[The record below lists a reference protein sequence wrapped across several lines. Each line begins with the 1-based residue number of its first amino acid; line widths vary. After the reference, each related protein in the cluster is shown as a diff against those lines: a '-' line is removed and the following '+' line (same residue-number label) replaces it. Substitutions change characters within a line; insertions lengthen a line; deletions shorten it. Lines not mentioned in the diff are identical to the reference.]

1 MIVYDLPG
9 LHNLSVDCGLDSIQW
24 IVSLDFGLWI
34 LDCELTNVDGRLHC
48 DLDFGELITLA
59 CSPKPLVRLNCLVV
73 RYQPQQSIFDSGD
86 FGLYAARLIHL
97 QPATMPSPAFCNLPT
112 RSFAAN
118 FALFASRA
126 YQVGNH

>member
-86 FGLYAARLIHL
+86 FGLCAALAHPSATRNNAFTRFLQFTNPLICCKL
-97 QPATMPSPAFCNLPT
+97 CFICQQGIS
-112 RSFAAN
+112 
-118 FALFASRA
+118 
-126 YQVGNH
+126 GW